1 MLESNILIKYYVII
15 TKTLWI
21 FINLKKKKNEKNK
34 SIFIQI
40 GYFLGLKEIEG

>member
-21 FINLKKKKNEKNK
+21 FIDLKKKIKKNEKNK

-40 GYFLGLKEIEG
+40 GYFLGLNL

>member
-1 MLESNILIKYYVII
+1 MNFHRSQKR
-15 TKTLWI
+15 
-21 FINLKKKKNEKNK
+21 KKEKKEEKNEKNK

>member
-1 MLESNILIKYYVII
+1 MNFHRSQ
-15 TKTLWI
+15 
-21 FINLKKKKNEKNK
+21 KKKEEKNEKNK